1 MSSQRA
7 EIEKKDRQK
16 AAVLSALIF
25 AGIVVLCFILT
36 AFTIQDP
43 PPGEQFVAVGMADF
57 GNTYDAGGDNETEV
71 PSEEVQEVV
80 EEETAQSEQVQTTT
94 TEQIETQETSEVA
107 VPTSDT
113 PSNNDTE
120 QEPVEEEQQVSS
132 GLSNILDKINDSSGG
147 GGSEGDT
154 EGTGNQGDPGGQID
168 GTGVVQGDGVGW
180 SLAGRGML
188 GKPKINENP
197 TEEGIV
203 VLDIYVDRQGK
214 VTRTKRNYVKSTTS
228 STYLFDLAE
237 KAAKTAKFSVK
248 NDAPAEQKGE
258 MTFRFKLK

>member
-80 EEETAQSEQVQTTT
+80 EEETAQSEQVL
-94 TEQIETQETSEVA
+94 ERC
-107 VPTSDT
+107 
-113 PSNNDTE
+113 
-120 QEPVEEEQQVSS
+120 
-132 GLSNILDKINDSSGG
+132 
-147 GGSEGDT
+147 
-154 EGTGNQGDPGGQID
+154 D
-168 GTGVVQGDGVGW
+168 GAGV
-180 SLAGRGML
+180 
-188 GKPKINENP
+188 
-197 TEEGIV
+197 
-203 VLDIYVDRQGK
+203 
-214 VTRTKRNYVKSTTS
+214 
-228 STYLFDLAE
+228 
-237 KAAKTAKFSVK
+237 
-248 NDAPAEQKGE
+248 
-258 MTFRFKLK
+258 